1 LPVLSPSRV
10 LLEVRDLRVS
20 YGRGTRCELEGG
32 TPAISFDVYAGEI
45 LGMQGRSGCGK
56 TSTALAILRLLPPDA
71 SVSGSAL
78 FQGKDLLQLSDR
90 ELRSIRGKQISIMY
104 QEPTLALNPVLRVG
118 DQIAEVA
125 RAHGLSETKVQAATM
140 LERVGLDPKRYYAAY
155 PHELSGGERHRIVL
169 AQALICRPQL
179 VIADEPTASLD
190 AALKTEILEL
200 IDSLRRQFGTAF
212 LLISHDRGVI
222 SRVADRVIELPQES
236 GSHAAKPLLSAATR
250 ANVCNTDR
258 HIQEPLIAIR
268 NLSKRYRARGL
279 FAFGRSEKQAVD
291 DVTLTIHSGTL
302 TGLIGPSGSGKST
315 LARCLAL
322 LEEADGGEILFQNR
336 NLLQL
341 TRHELRRYRPMLQ
354 YVAQDPAAALN
365 PRLTAA
371 EAIEE
376 PMLIQGIGD
385 RKKRRTAA
393 EELMRRV
400 GLNSADADRSCHKFS
415 GGQKHRLAIARSL
428 ALEPKLLI
436 FDESLSGLDPE
447 TQAEILSLMN
457 EMKETLSITQLLI
470 SHDLDLV
477 SAVADSIAV
486 IRDGRIV
493 EQASPDGVFEKAQS
507 SSLESAPK
515 RELVAVEYE

>member
-1 LPVLSPSRV
+1 

-20 YGRGTRCELEGG
+20 YGRGARSEIEFG
-32 TPAISFDVYAGEI
+32 TPGISFDVYGGEV

-71 SVSGSAL
+71 RARGSAL
-78 FQGKDLLQLSDR
+78 FQGRDLLQLSGR
-90 ELRSIRGKQISIMY
+90 ELRRIRGKHISIMY
-104 QEPTLALNPVLRVG
+104 QEPTLALNPVMRVG
-118 DQIAEVA
+118 DQISEVA
-125 RAHGLSETKVQAATM
+125 RAHGLSHTKVQAAAM
-140 LERVGLDPKRYYAAY
+140 LERVGLDAKRYYVTY
-155 PHELSGGERHRIVL
+155 PHELSGGERHRVVL

-179 VIADEPTASLD
+179 VIADEPTASLEP
-190 AALKTEILEL
+190 ALKTEILQV
-200 IDSLRRQFGTAF
+200 IDNLRRHFGTAF
-212 LLISHDRGVI
+212 LLISHDRGVM
-222 SRVADRVIELPQES
+222 SRIADRVIELPQEFR
-236 GSHAAKPLLSAATR
+236 SHAATPLLTAASR
-250 ANVCNTDR
+250 HNVYNSDR
-258 HIQEPLIAIR
+258 HVQEPLITIR
-268 NLSKRYRARGL
+268 DVSKRYRPRGL
-279 FAFGRSEKQAVD
+279 FAFGRSEKQALH
-291 DVTLTIHSGTL
+291 DVTLTVHSGTL

-322 LEEADGGEILFQNR
+322 LEKADGGEILFQNK

-341 TRHELRRYRPMLQ
+341 TRYELRRYRPMLQ

-376 PMLIQGIGD
+376 PMLIQGAGD
-385 RKKRRTAA
+385 KKKRRTKA
-393 EELMRRV
+393 EELMGRV
-400 GLNSADADRSCHKFS
+400 GLNPADADRSCHKFS

-436 FDESLSGLDPE
+436 FDESLSALDRE
-447 TQAEILSLMN
+447 TQAEILSLLSELN
-457 EMKETLSITQLLI
+457 ATLGITQLLI

-493 EQASPDGVFEKAQS
+493 EQARPDGGLEKTKS
-507 SSLESAPK
+507 RSLESAPK
-515 RELVAVEYE
+515 RELVSVEYE